1 MYKKTEQNNQPSP
14 MERASRISVS
24 FLSGTK
30 CTEVLGG
37 LGDNIGTEFERN
49 PPDFLTANFHIEVN
63 CIYG

>member
-1 MYKKTEQNNQPSP
+1 

-63 CIYG
+63 CIYE